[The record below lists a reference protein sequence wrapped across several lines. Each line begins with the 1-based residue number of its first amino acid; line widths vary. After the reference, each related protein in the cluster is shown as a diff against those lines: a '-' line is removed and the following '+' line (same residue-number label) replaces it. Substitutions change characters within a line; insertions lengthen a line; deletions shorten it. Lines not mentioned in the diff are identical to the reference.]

1 MKIERKM
8 KPKQLQHKTMLVT
21 LPRIMFLLLAGGVGV
36 RGEIRESDSKEE
48 RSTLSLWRVL

>member
-1 MKIERKM
+1 M